1 MRAACASGASVCSY
15 SAGGERAH
23 SREACGGTLPS
34 TPPHTA
40 RGREEY
46 SLFIKPAEPPPPL
59 PAPVHESSA
68 LVLEHR
74 RYVMYS
80 LLQRYP
86 SRFFLLSSL
95 ASLSLYIVRSTEMGA
110 GGGGH
115 GTLSFHPGPQP
126 VGIVALIHCG

>member
-1 MRAACASGASVCSY
+1 MPPCVVIVRA
-15 SAGGERAH
+15 ERERTRVRRVVA
-23 SREACGGTLPS
+23 RFLPRRR
-34 TPPHTA
+34 TPRA
-40 RGREEY
+40 VEK
-46 SLFIKPAEPPPPL
+46 SILFIKPAEPPPPP